1 MNLQAFYQVRG
12 NLYKFFKKYE
22 TIIQAVIKFVGFL
35 VIFRIISGSD
45 MFEGGGPLNSFWL
58 QLVLAAVA
66 TVLPN
71 RCGVLIAILLGGY
84 NIITA
89 SLIGGIL
96 LLVLMLVLYIITVR
110 FTPEYAYFML
120 VIPLC
125 IHTKFYLLVPLL
137 AGMYIGTISIIPIVT
152 GTLMWGIVRM
162 IPAFLA
168 IQSGELELSQLPQ
181 ILTSASTYGY
191 EQLLK
196 NNELIFVAA
205 TLVVVM
211 LTVNLL
217 QKLQKDY
224 IQYIALGA
232 GGVLGL
238 ICLLTCKI
246 AVGLSA
252 GYFLVILCSLVAVV
266 IAAVVQFMWIPLD
279 YKAAQNL
286 SFSDDEYFYQ
296 VRVVPK
302 INIGKEKKEV
312 KKITESRRETLTEP
326 DTATKINWQRVTEAG
341 AKENTAKEN
350 SSWQEKASRT
360 ESTNGNMESFFSQ
373 DDTE

>member
-35 VIFRIISGSD
+35 VIFRIISGSE

-96 LLVLMLVLYIITVR
+96 LLVLMLVLYIITAR

-137 AGMYIGTISIIPIVT
+137 AGMYIGTISVIPIVT

-196 NNELIFVAA
+196 NNELIFIAA

-211 LTVNLL
+211 LTGQPAAEAAEGLYSVYCPGRRRRARLDLSVDL
-217 QKLQKDY
+217 QDCGGSERRIFPGDSLQPGRGRYCRRCSVYVD
-224 IQYIALGA
+224 
-232 GGVLGL
+232 
-238 ICLLTCKI
+238 
-246 AVGLSA
+246 SA
-252 GYFLVILCSLVAVV
+252 GL
-266 IAAVVQFMWIPLD
+266 
-279 YKAAQNL
+279 
-286 SFSDDEYFYQ
+286 
-296 VRVVPK
+296 
-302 INIGKEKKEV
+302 
-312 KKITESRRETLTEP
+312 
-326 DTATKINWQRVTEAG
+326 
-341 AKENTAKEN
+341 
-350 SSWQEKASRT
+350 
-360 ESTNGNMESFFSQ
+360 
-373 DDTE
+373 